1 MARHISPAKKS
12 RLAKKL
18 RQTRW
23 APFWIVPKI
32 AGTGKKIHPSA
43 FTAKKRSWR
52 RTKTK
57 E

>member
-1 MARHISPAKKS
+1 MARNKPLAKKI
-12 RLAKKL
+12 RLAKMA

-32 AGTGKKIHPSA
+32 AGIGKKIHPSA
-43 FTAKKRSWR
+43 FTFKKRNWK

-57 E
+57 Q